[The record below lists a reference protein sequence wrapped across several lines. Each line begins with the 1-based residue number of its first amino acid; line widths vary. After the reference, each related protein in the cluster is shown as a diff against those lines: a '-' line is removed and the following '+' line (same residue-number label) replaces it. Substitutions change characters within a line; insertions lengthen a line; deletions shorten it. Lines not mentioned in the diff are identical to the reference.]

1 MDTIPSINPKKLIH
15 KPWEIDNVTAKK
27 IGFVLER
34 DYYKPIV
41 DHKIARN
48 QALAAFKKLRS
59 K

>member
-1 MDTIPSINPKKLIH
+1 
-15 KPWEIDNVTAKK
+15 VTDKK

-48 QALAAFKKLRS
+48 EALAAFKKLRS

>member
-1 MDTIPSINPKKLIH
+1 MNKFQWSKN
-15 KPWEIDNVTAKK
+15 

-48 QALAAFKKLRS
+48 EALAAFKKLRS
-59 K
+59 KWKKQ